1 MAEQKRADYA
11 STRPQ
16 ASGAW
21 VAAVEEG
28 SPAWEAGIEPGM
40 RIDSVNGVKPRDI
53 IDWRWEADGGVC
65 DLVVFDPRDG
75 TSTPCQLWREPGEDW
90 GIDFTD
96 VLFDGIRTCVN
107 ACQFCFMA
115 MLPPEARATLTLRDD
130 DYRLSFLQGNFV
142 TLTNVSDE
150 EAERIVTC
158 GLSPMN
164 VSIHVITPEVR
175 RGLIGRRADR
185 GIEVLER
192 LLAGGIEVHAQ
203 IVLCPGINDGDEL
216 TATLDWV
223 EARPGITSLAIVPLG
238 YTKHSRRFQRSYSD
252 DPAAAREVVRALEQ
266 AHRRM
271 VAVPHREAAG
281 LVAAL
286 GVEARAMGRVR
297 PGDADQAVLGHLA
310 DLAVAAEHADAPM
323 AALPQVVDDARR
335 RLLVVGRE
343 GREALEPPVVG
354 GVGEEHA
361 RGADLAEA
369 LLEVAGVPAQEE
381 EPLGVPDPVEMD
393 GSRHLVGVLVD
404 EVDAGLLV
412 GLREE
417 ALGLLDDVVEE
428 QVLHALDHDGK
439 RGPVP
444 RLEVARI
451 GVGLVA
457 HLADHLEDALARAVA
472 DAGVVVEHAGDGAQ
486 AVSGESSDVPDV
498 HDAPSRPSP

>member
-40 RIDSVNGVKPRDI
+40 RIDSVNGVVPRDI

-75 TSTPCQLWREPGEDW
+75 TSTPCQLWREPGQDW
-90 GIDFTD
+90 GVDFTD

-164 VSIHVITPEVR
+164 VSIHAITPEVR
-175 RGLIGRRADR
+175 RSLIGRRADR

-238 YTKHSRRFQRSYSD
+238 YTKHSRRFSHSYSD
-252 DPAAAREVVRALEQ
+252 DPEASRAVVRLIEPYQRRARETLGITRFQLSDEFYVDARLPVPPAETYDGYPQFYDGIGMLRSFLDEAESLAAERPRELRAIDDALAENDLEARLVCGEAARETIDVLCR
-266 AHRRM
+266 
-271 VAVPHREAAG
+271 
-281 LVAAL
+281 LVSPA
-286 GVEARAMGRVR
+286 GRVR
-297 PGDADQAVLGHLA
+297 AVAIRNDYFGGDVNVTGLIVSEDLLAQLPA
-310 DLAVAAEHADAPM
+310 DLAGTVVVLPEVMFNFDRLTLDGDSQERILDELRGRGAAPVVSVPSPSDYVGALG
-323 AALPQVVDDARR
+323 AAL
-335 RLLVVGRE
+335 
-343 GREALEPPVVG
+343 
-354 GVGEEHA
+354 
-361 RGADLAEA
+361 
-369 LLEVAGVPAQEE
+369 AG
-381 EPLGVPDPVEMD
+381 
-393 GSRHLVGVLVD
+393 
-404 EVDAGLLV
+404 
-412 GLREE
+412 
-417 ALGLLDDVVEE
+417 
-428 QVLHALDHDGK
+428 
-439 RGPVP
+439 
-444 RLEVARI
+444 
-451 GVGLVA
+451 
-457 HLADHLEDALARAVA
+457 
-472 DAGVVVEHAGDGAQ
+472 
-486 AVSGESSDVPDV
+486 
-498 HDAPSRPSP
+498 

>member
-40 RIDSVNGVKPRDI
+40 RIDSVNGVVPRDI

-75 TSTPCQLWREPGEDW
+75 TSTPCQLWREPGQDW
-90 GIDFTD
+90 GVDFTD

-142 TLTNVSDE
+142 TLTNVTDE

-164 VSIHVITPEVR
+164 VSIHAITPEVR

-203 IVLCPGINDGDEL
+203 IVLCPGINDGAEL
-216 TATLDWV
+216 DATLDWI
-223 EARPGITSLAIVPLG
+223 EARPGITSLAVVPLG
-238 YTKHSRRFQRSYSD
+238 YTKHSRRFSHSYSD
-252 DPAAAREVVRALEQ
+252 DVEASRAVVRQIEPYQRRARETLGITRFQLSDEFYVDARLPVPPAETYDGYPTRHWPRRTSRSSSSAARPRG
-266 AHRRM
+266 RPSRSS
-271 VAVPHREAAG
+271 AG
-281 LVAAL
+281 SS
-286 GVEARAMGRVR
+286 R
-297 PGDADQAVLGHLA
+297 P
-310 DLAVAAEHADAPM
+310 
-323 AALPQVVDDARR
+323 
-335 RLLVVGRE
+335 
-343 GREALEPPVVG
+343 
-354 GVGEEHA
+354 
-361 RGADLAEA
+361 RGACARSRSA
-369 LLEVAGVPAQEE
+369 TTTSAATSTSRASSSPATC
-381 EPLGVPDPVEMD
+381 
-393 GSRHLVGVLVD
+393 SRSCPPTS
-404 EVDAGLLV
+404 A
-412 GLREE
+412 
-417 ALGLLDDVVEE
+417 
-428 QVLHALDHDGK
+428 
-439 RGPVP
+439 
-444 RLEVARI
+444 
-451 GVGLVA
+451 
-457 HLADHLEDALARAVA
+457 
-472 DAGVVVEHAGDGAQ
+472 
-486 AVSGESSDVPDV
+486 
-498 HDAPSRPSP
+498 APSWCCPT